1 MNKFFN
7 NNKDSHYYPTVGIT
21 NCKINMYNELI
32 HNYAKIYFKIM
43 DNSQLSY
50 ALFAGQSIGYL
61 RNKENIPWVD
71 DYDIIIFYEDVD
83 KFMKEVVPIFKK
95 HHFKCFSPS
104 NHYRGGYHVLGDKIK
119 KYHTGK
125 SSYFQCDVF
134 YSFFNRFEKL
144 KNKQHWGLYHKKNI
158 DKKYVLPFQRH
169 KFHNDMELPFFN
181 NIEEEVKQ
189 CYGNIYNI
197 CKIFTHSL
205 SARHTYNSGWKKPY
219 QEFNTMKETSINN
232 TKKLIYL
239 NDNYQP
245 IKKLVVDDY
254 NRKHFSNEIDILS
267 YISLNNIGHICIFCV
282 EFFKKYSLTIKFYF
296 SKVKI
301 SFYLYEK
308 KSDIIVHLNNVDNFY
323 VKNNDIYDY
332 YNDPDLIYI
341 NKPIIDYIQV
351 ITFGTFDL
359 FHYGHEN
366 LFNRIFKYGDK
377 VIVGLSTDDFTK
389 EKKNFKPDDTY
400 NIRAK
405 NITDKYNIETIF
417 EEKSLELK
425 NDYIKK
431 YNGNILIMGDDWKDK
446 FDWVDICVI
455 YLPRTPNISS
465 TMIKQGLL

>member
-1 MNKFFN
+1 
-7 NNKDSHYYPTVGIT
+7 
-21 NCKINMYNELI
+21 
-32 HNYAKIYFKIM
+32 
-43 DNSQLSY
+43 
-50 ALFAGQSIGYL
+50 
-61 RNKENIPWVD
+61 
-71 DYDIIIFYEDVD
+71 
-83 KFMKEVVPIFKK
+83 
-95 HHFKCFSPS
+95 
-104 NHYRGGYHVLGDKIK
+104 
-119 KYHTGK
+119 
-125 SSYFQCDVF
+125 
-134 YSFFNRFEKL
+134 
-144 KNKQHWGLYHKKNI
+144 
-158 DKKYVLPFQRH
+158 
-169 KFHNDMELPFFN
+169 
-181 NIEEEVKQ
+181 
-189 CYGNIYNI
+189 
-197 CKIFTHSL
+197 
-205 SARHTYNSGWKKPY
+205 
-219 QEFNTMKETSINN
+219 
-232 TKKLIYL
+232 
-239 NDNYQP
+239 
-245 IKKLVVDDY
+245 
-254 NRKHFSNEIDILS
+254 
-267 YISLNNIGHICIFCV
+267 LNNIGHICIFCV

-323 VKNNDIYDY
+323 VKNNDIYEY

-431 YNGNILIMGDDWKDK
+431 YNGNILIM
-446 FDWVDICVI
+446 
-455 YLPRTPNISS
+455 
-465 TMIKQGLL
+465 